1 MGNKVL
7 KVVVSGGGTGGHIF
21 PAVAIADK
29 IKERYP
35 SAQIMFV
42 GASGRM
48 EMEKVPASGY
58 DIIGL
63 PIMGYQRGK
72 IWANILLVP
81 KLIISLIKAFLF
93 ISRFKPSVV
102 IGTGGYA
109 SAPVLKI
116 AAMRGI
122 KTYIQEQNSYAG
134 LTNRKLSATADKIFV
149 AYPDMKRF
157 FPADKVV
164 YTGNPIRKGLDSIE
178 ELRSSSYKQFNLDS
192 QKRTILIIGGSL
204 GAKTLNEGVEAE
216 LDMIS
221 NRDDIQLIWQTG
233 SYYYDDIVERLGSRF
248 GSNMLVVKFISDMH
262 RAYSI
267 ADLVISRAGAS
278 SVSELA
284 VAGKPTILVP
294 SPNVAED
301 HQTMNAEALSSKGA
315 AIIITDDT
323 IREKG
328 EMLSVAVD
336 TVLDDSKL
344 LSLSGNIRSFAKVDA
359 ASDIV
364 DNIFNT

>member
-1 MGNKVL
+1 MKNEIL
-7 KVVVSGGGTGGHIF
+7 RVVVSGGGTGGHIF
-21 PAVAIADK
+21 PAVAIADE
-29 IKERYP
+29 IKQRYP
-35 SAQIMFV
+35 SAEIMFV

-58 DIIGL
+58 NIVGL
-63 PIMGYQRGK
+63 PIVGYQRGK
-72 IWANILLVP
+72 IWANVLLIP
-81 KLIISLIKAFLF
+81 KLIISMIKAFIF

-109 SAPVLKI
+109 SAPVLKT

-134 LTNRKLSATADKIFV
+134 LTNRRLSATADKIFV
-149 AYPDMKRF
+149 AYPDMERF
-157 FPADKVV
+157 FPADKVI

-178 ELRSSSYKQFNLDS
+178 ELKCSSYEHFKLDS
-192 QKRTILIIGGSL
+192 QKKTILIIGGSL
-204 GAKTLNEGVEAE
+204 GARTLNDGVEAE
-216 LDMIS
+216 IDMITQ
-221 NRDDIQLIWQTG
+221 RDDIQIIWQTG
-233 SYYYDDIVERLGSRF
+233 SYYYDGIIERLGSRF

-262 RAYSI
+262 RAYAI

-284 VAGKPTILVP
+284 VTGKPIILVP

-301 HQTMNAEALSSKGA
+301 HQTMNAEALKIKGA
-315 AIIITDDT
+315 AIVLTDQT
-323 IREKG
+323 ILEKKQ
-328 EMLSVAVD
+328 MLSVAVN
-336 TVLDDSKL
+336 TVLNKDKL
-344 LSLSGNIRSFAKVDA
+344 SSLSRNISSFAKKNA

-364 DNIFNT
+364 DNIFEK